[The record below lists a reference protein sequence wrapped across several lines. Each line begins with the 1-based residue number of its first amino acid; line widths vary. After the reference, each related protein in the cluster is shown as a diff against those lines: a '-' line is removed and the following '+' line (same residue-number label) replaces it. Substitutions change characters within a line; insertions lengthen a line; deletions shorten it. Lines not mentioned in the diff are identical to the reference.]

1 MGDFLHDIEASI
13 TSGIVNKQG
22 LVDGHP
28 LALDKSLKSGSLH
41 PVTVLDFSLV

>member
-13 TSGIVNKQG
+13 TSGIVNKQE
-22 LVDGHP
+22 LMDGHP
-28 LALDKSLKSGSLH
+28 LALDKSLESGSLH